1 MDYYYGI
8 TTTVY
13 KGVRTKSVRFSKKVP
28 PQNIYKISSILSMVN
43 MDYVSYYIKEL
54 KGLEKQPESRK
65 RQIIEND
72 NETRRRIYIEG
83 DKAYTE
89 TYEGEREEEVGIGE
103 LVEYLSV
110 IKKEL
115 GLSDEMLVDEEFDD
129 VY

>member
-1 MDYYYGI
+1 MLELYSISKTIYDGKCVHRGFVFGQYYQ
-8 TTTVY
+8 TL
-13 KGVRTKSVRFSKKVP
+13 
-28 PQNIYKISSILSMVN
+28 KISSILSMVN